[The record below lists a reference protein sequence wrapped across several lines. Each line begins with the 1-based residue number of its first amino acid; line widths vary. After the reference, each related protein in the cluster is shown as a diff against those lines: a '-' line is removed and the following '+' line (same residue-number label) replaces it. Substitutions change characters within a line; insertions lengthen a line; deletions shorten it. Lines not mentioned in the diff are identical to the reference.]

1 MQKLES
7 FNYENKE
14 VKQIGGTKIVRNVS
28 VKKGKGHKSIT
39 KYRKGK
45 KVSTIRKPIH
55 KKHLQMIMTGKFITG
70 LFNDCKNCNK
80 TRRMK

>member
-45 KVSTIRKPIH
+45 KVSTIKKPIH
-55 KKHLQMIMTGKFITG
+55 KKHLKMIMTGKFITG

-80 TRRMK
+80 TRRIK